1 MSFFKSLDNLEEDLS
16 QLDTN
21 VTFTIV
27 DYSYDKLLGDI
38 RSGRFSPNKIQSLI
52 KFSIRDL
59 LDYSNFEK
67 VETRSLFQALW
78 TEPKFLLQL
87 YSLLNK
93 DTATLELI
101 ISMYKY
107 EINKLIYDYLSLAVD
122 TKDNEVTSIYSNIA
136 SIVNAKDIIPLT
148 SIMPPDSAKLLVVSR
163 YSSLIAEECVKNFN
177 STIVFSNADFSL
189 KDIIYI
195 YSRFYADDFSQLFCT
210 TMTYEIEP
218 TTDNG
223 KRLND
228 RISFAL
234 LYILE
239 SMTSGD
245 IDRTLMRYN
254 GFLTLYYP
262 TLYIRFS
269 LRGLSKD
276 FERVSDRVEY
286 LCNEGIIIP

>member
-21 VTFTIV
+21 VTFTVV
-27 DYSYDKLLGDI
+27 DYSYDKLLENI
-38 RSGRFSPNKIQSLI
+38 RSGSFSPNKIQSLI

-67 VETRSLFQALW
+67 LETRSLFQSLW
-78 TEPKFLLQL
+78 TEPKFLIQF
-87 YSLLNK
+87 YGLLNK
-93 DTATLELI
+93 DTATLELVI
-101 ISMYKY
+101 TMYKY
-107 EINKLIYDYLSLAVD
+107 EINKLIYDYLSLPID
-122 TKDNEVTSIYSNIA
+122 SKNTEVASLYSNIA

-148 SIMPPDSAKLLVVSR
+148 SIMTPDSAKILVVSR
-163 YSSLIAEECVKNFN
+163 YSHLVAEECVKNFN
-177 STIVFSNADFSL
+177 STIVLSDADFSL

-210 TMTYEIEP
+210 TMTYSIDP
-218 TTDNG
+218 VTDTG
-223 KRLND
+223 KKVND

-254 GFLTLYYP
+254 GFLTLYP
-262 TLYIRFS
+262 TSYIRFS

-276 FERVSDRVEY
+276 FERVSNRVEY
-286 LCNEGIIIP
+286 LANEGILIP